1 MLHIHTLYSFIT
13 LGELLQVMQI
23 VLGSEFSAVFFTV
36 AAVQFDPVQYRV
48 REHDGNAVL
57 QLVSSRT
64 CQFDYNVTVDVSNG
78 TATG

>member
-1 MLHIHTLYSFIT
+1 MVTQL
-13 LGELLQVMQI
+13 
-23 VLGSEFSAVFFTV
+23 VLRSEYLTFFFTV
-36 AAVQFDPVQYRV
+36 AVVQFESVQYRV
-48 REHDGNAVL
+48 REHDENAVL

>member
-1 MLHIHTLYSFIT
+1 MVTQF
-13 LGELLQVMQI
+13 
-23 VLGSEFSAVFFTV
+23 VLRSVFSAVFFTV

-64 CQFDYNVTVDVSNG
+64 CQFDYNITVDVSNG

>member
-1 MLHIHTLYSFIT
+1 M
-13 LGELLQVMQI
+13 
-23 VLGSEFSAVFFTV
+23 AVFFTV
-36 AAVQFDPVQYRV
+36 ATVQFDPVQYRV

>member
-1 MLHIHTLYSFIT
+1 MVTQF
-13 LGELLQVMQI
+13 
-23 VLGSEFSAVFFTV
+23 VLRSAFSAVFFTV

-48 REHDGNAVL
+48 QEHDGNAVL
-57 QLVSSRT
+57 QFVSNNT

>member
-1 MLHIHTLYSFIT
+1 MVTQF
-13 LGELLQVMQI
+13 
-23 VLGSEFSAVFFTV
+23 VLGSAFSPVFFTV

-48 REHDGNAVL
+48 QEHDGNAVL
-57 QLVSSRT
+57 QLASSRT